1 MADII
6 KMPDYVRLK
15 AQLRTS
21 GLQDKNSALFQVI
34 DQLIANIQQ
43 GFNVTTGLVNTI
55 STTINNS
62 TNALSDIALTWLKP
76 NVNEFITADH
86 SAIAVRSY
94 TIALNTKLVIQSGA
108 RFRIL

>member
-1 MADII
+1 
-6 KMPDYVRLK
+6 MPAFDLTRLK
-15 AQLRTS
+15 SQLRTS

-34 DQLIANIQQ
+34 DQLIASAQSGLNSLSTQI
-43 GFNVTTGLVNTI
+43 TTVN
-55 STTINNS
+55 TTINNS

-76 NVNEFITADH
+76 NVNETITADH

-94 TIALNTKLVIQSGA
+94 TIALNTKLIIQSGA